1 MSRTWKDAHD
11 DVDSEVSRIQ
21 GLAEVLH
28 EVTMEFPGL
37 ANPNPMAHGILT
49 LIRTIKEGI
58 ERLDQFHR
66 EEWKL
71 QYQAAERPVASD

>member
-11 DVDSEVSRIQ
+11 DVDAEAARIQ

-28 EVTMEFPGL
+28 EVTMEYPGL
-37 ANPNPMAHGILT
+37 ANPDPMAHGILT
-49 LIRTIKEGI
+49 LIRTIKEAV

-71 QYQAAERPVASD
+71 QQKSKSEEAA